1 MSDHVNQVDTSQ
13 KNFRYR
19 AVYHK
24 IDSAKVLTHLEVTR
38 TLRDAFDQAGIPLA
52 CSPGSHQRPYLAFGP
67 ALPMNVASKYELIDF
82 YLYRYIRPEDFLI
95 HLNRVLPK
103 ELHFKDAAQIPKTAA
118 SISAIIDGADY
129 SLDLTEVAD
138 QQLRPANE
146 AIRQFDS
153 SETVPFTKHKTQKL
167 VNIKEFVRSI
177 VYKEQQNRLE
187 VEMKIIEGETV
198 GIHQVLSALFQVELQ
213 WPVVREYVYV
223 WDNGRKA
230 SSLTI
235 EWEQLQMQRH
245 LMEMMT

>member
-1 MSDHVNQVDTSQ
+1 MDISQ

-24 IDSAKVLTHLEVTR
+24 IGSAKVLTHLEVTR
-38 TLRDAFDQAGIPLA
+38 TLRHAFDQAGIPLA
-52 CSPGSHQRPYLAFGP
+52 CSPGSHQRSYIAFGP
-67 ALPMNVASKYELIDF
+67 ALPMNVASKYELMDF
-82 YLYRYIRPEDFLI
+82 YLYQYVRPEEFLI
-95 HLNRVLPK
+95 LINRVLHE

-129 SLDLTEVAD
+129 SLDFSDLAD
-138 QQLRPANE
+138 RQLRPPSE
-146 AIRQFDS
+146 AILEFQS
-153 SETVPFTKHKTQKL
+153 AEIVSFTKHKTQKV
-167 VNIKEFVRSI
+167 VNIREFVRSI
-177 VYKEQQNRLE
+177 IYKEPQNQLE

-198 GIHQVLSALFQVELQ
+198 GIHQVLNALFGVELQ

-223 WDNGRKA
+223 WENGRKA